1 MITSD
6 RILTTKSSFNVLF
19 AGRIGAVTA
28 QFVNG
33 SLEANVAVLLF
44 VTSSCM
50 IVGGAFVFCLPNDP
64 SGSNLDDSV
73 EETAEK
79 ESINKRSELLTPDLG
94 PGDEIDII
102 TSIDFYPVKTEISQK
117 SLKENKRKQRNGSD
131 KSYNV
136 VPLSDLG
143 Q

>member
-1 MITSD
+1 MILSY
-6 RILTTKSSFNVLF
+6 NVTF
-19 AGRIGAVTA
+19 TGRIGAVTA

-64 SGSNLDDSV
+64 CGSDLDDSL
-73 EETAEK
+73 EGAAEK
-79 ESINKRSELLTPDLG
+79 ESVNKRSELLTPDLG
-94 PGDEIDII
+94 PGDEIDPID
-102 TSIDFYPVKTEISQK
+102 TDFYPTKTKNSQK
-117 SLKENKRKQRNGSD
+117 NYNDKKRKQRNSSD
-131 KSYNV
+131 KSYDV
-136 VPLSDLG
+136 VPLSDQG

>member
-1 MITSD
+1 
-6 RILTTKSSFNVLF
+6 
-19 AGRIGAVTA
+19 
-28 QFVNG
+28 
-33 SLEANVAVLLF
+33 
-44 VTSSCM
+44 M